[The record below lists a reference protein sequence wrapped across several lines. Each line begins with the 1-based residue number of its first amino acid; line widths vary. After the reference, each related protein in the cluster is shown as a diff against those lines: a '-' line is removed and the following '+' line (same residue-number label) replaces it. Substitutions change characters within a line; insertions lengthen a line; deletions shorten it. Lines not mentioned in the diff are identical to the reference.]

1 MKITIDRLNDDTYM
15 EARNEY
21 GNAVHIDGAKE
32 NAQGV
37 RPMQLLLMAVGSCSA
52 IDIIGILKKQKQNPE
67 DFKIEVDGEREKMGT
82 YSLFRKIHIHYKF
95 YGDIDEKKAERAI
108 NLSLDKYCSASKT
121 LEHTAEINYSFSIN
135 DVEETVNRKQG

>member
-15 EARNEY
+15 EASNEY
-21 GNAVHIDGAKE
+21 GNTIHIDGAKD

-52 IDIIGILKKQKQNPE
+52 IDIVGILKKQKQPLE
-67 DFKIEVDGEREKMGT
+67 DIKIEVDGEREKMGT

-95 YGDIDEKKAERAI
+95 FGSLDEKKVERAI
-108 NLSLDKYCSASKT
+108 GLSLDKYCSAAKT
-121 LEHTAEINYSFSIN
+121 LEKTAEITHSYSIN
-135 DVEETVNRKQG
+135 EVEKESKS